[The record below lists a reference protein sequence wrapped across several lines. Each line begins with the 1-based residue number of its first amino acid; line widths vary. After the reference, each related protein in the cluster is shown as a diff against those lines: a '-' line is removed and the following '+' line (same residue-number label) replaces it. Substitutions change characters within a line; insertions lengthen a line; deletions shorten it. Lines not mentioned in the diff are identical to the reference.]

1 MRGQLAEFKKK
12 FNNVSN
18 RFEMV
23 PLQHTILTGNKT
35 CVINHLMLFLL
46 SFDVRNLFLWTI
58 KSQVRNLCL
67 HFLMQ
72 RKSLG
77 FY

>member
-1 MRGQLAEFKKK
+1 MRGQLAEFKK

-23 PLQHTILTGNKT
+23 PLQHTILIGNKS

-58 KSQVRNLCL
+58 KSQVPNLCL